1 MTTFMPSF
9 GPWHQNVAEVTRK
22 GPVAMVRDPSILP
35 AAKKNTHCIKH
46 IDSHVEYIYIYIHL
60 ILLYIYTY
68 ALTCGQL
75 DVHVYIYIILY
86 LYNTSPWIHLGL
98 TFSLSIWIYKGP
110 KV

>member
-46 IDSHVEYIYIYIHL
+46 IDSHVEYIYIHL
-60 ILLYIYTY
+60 ILLYIYIHMHSLVVNWMY
-68 ALTCGQL
+68 MC
-75 DVHVYIYIILY
+75 IYI
-86 LYNTSPWIHLGL
+86 
-98 TFSLSIWIYKGP
+98 
-110 KV
+110 

>member
-46 IDSHVEYIYIYIHL
+46 IDSHVEYIYIHL
-60 ILLYIYTY
+60 ILLYIYIYTY

-75 DVHVYIYIILY
+75 DVHVYIYNIISIQHISMDPFGVDLLIKY
-86 LYNTSPWIHLGL
+86 LDL
-98 TFSLSIWIYKGP
+98 
-110 KV
+110 

>member
-46 IDSHVEYIYIYIHL
+46 IDSHVEYIYIYIHMHSL
-60 ILLYIYTY
+60 VVNWMYM
-68 ALTCGQL
+68 C
-75 DVHVYIYIILY
+75 IYIILY

>member
-46 IDSHVEYIYIYIHL
+46 IDSHVEYIYIYI
-60 ILLYIYTY
+60 YTSN
-68 ALTCGQL
+68 TI
-75 DVHVYIYIILY
+75 VYIYICTHLWSIGCTCVYIYNIISIQHISMDPFGVDLLIKY
-86 LYNTSPWIHLGL
+86 LDL
-98 TFSLSIWIYKGP
+98 
-110 KV
+110 